1 MRTLVVLALVLAACG
16 RSDRPSNPAAHGV
29 SASPNRG
36 PDALVLRLPRAGGTA
51 RVYAYPNL
59 DSLVWES
66 SDQAPA
72 LDRVLAFDDYSGSIA
87 FVDSRNRPGLLDLRD
102 GSVAIEGGK
111 SKLTSLSSVDG
122 STIYGVDA
130 NGSLQRLTPSGDW
143 TFKPPRPARVVFP
156 QHDGTVVIFASR
168 GDSTVAW
175 RMHPPEA
182 KLLDTVELPTVERTL
197 RTQLGDRL
205 YLASKEKLLGV
216 RTSTLQPLP
225 SIDLESPISAMVST
239 PSGDRLFVVTD
250 SSNDVS
256 VVDRYRERVAS
267 KIQLSARP
275 DELRMDPLGRYLLI
289 HQAKQ
294 DSAWVFALATGKL
307 VGSVPTRWRSDLP
320 FVAPDGAIALSVRG
334 DVAFVDGETLRERRR
349 VQNGADD
356 FWYSFFWTGFR
367 ALPPSSVDTTA
378 TVAPTDTVD
387 RTGAAPKPTDTT
399 AAPIT
404 PTPPPHDTT
413 AQRGF
418 LVSFAALLNEQ
429 RARELAA
436 QIRVRNEAA
445 RVVTSQREGTTI
457 YRVVLG
463 PFPTRDE
470 ADRVGRESGQ
480 SNWWVYEGAP

>member
-72 LDRVLAFDDYSGSIA
+72 FERVLAFDDYSGSIA
-87 FVDSRNRPGLLDLRD
+87 FVDNRNRPGLLDLRV

-111 SKLTSLSSVDG
+111 SKLTSISSVDG

-130 NGSLQRLTPSGDW
+130 NGALQRLTPSGDW
-143 TFKPPRPARVVFP
+143 TFKPPRPARAVFP
-156 QHDGTVVIFASR
+156 QHDGTVVLFASH

-175 RMHPPEA
+175 RLHPPEA
-182 KLLDTVELPTVERTL
+182 RLLDTTELPTVERTL

-205 YLASKEKLLGV
+205 YLASKDKLLGV
-216 RTSTLQPLP
+216 RTSTLEALP
-225 SIDLESPISAMVST
+225 SIELESPISAMVST
-239 PSGDRLFVVTD
+239 PSGDRLFVATD
-250 SSNDVS
+250 SSNAVS
-256 VVDRYRERVAS
+256 VVDRYRGRVVS
-267 KIQLSARP
+267 KIELGAHP
-275 DELRMDPLGRYLLI
+275 EELRMDPLGRFLLI
-289 HQAKQ
+289 HHAKQ
-294 DSAWVFALATGKL
+294 DSAWVVALATGKL
-307 VGSVPTRWRSDLP
+307 VGSAPTRWRSDLP
-320 FVAPDGAIALSVRG
+320 FVAPDGAIALAVRG
-334 DVAFVDGETLRERRR
+334 DVVLVDGETLHERRR

-356 FWYSFFWTGFR
+356 FWYPFLWSGFR
-367 ALPPSSVDTTA
+367 ALPSSSVDTTA
-378 TVAPTDTVD
+378 AVVPVDTVD
-387 RTGAAPKPTDTT
+387 TTRLAPKPADS
-399 AAPIT
+399 AAVI
-404 PTPPPHDTT
+404 PPPAPPRDTA

-429 RARELAA
+429 RARDLAA

-445 RVVTSQREGTTI
+445 RVVTSQRDGTTI

-463 PFPTRDE
+463 PFSTREE
-470 ADRVGRESGQ
+470 ADRIGRESGQ